1 VLVIECDDALPC
13 EQPPPLGHHPAGL
26 PRAGRVSLAIWDGRD
41 VARRQDDFEDGPAG
55 TDEQRGSSSCGCSAR
70 ESKSRPGH
78 RPEHRSD
85 KNGEVQPSNPVQ
97 DRREVNAE
105 VPRESTDSDRDDDG
119 YGNERR
125 GDERPSGKRSA
136 HGESDDGT
144 ARGHDQQAPR
154 PIDRWENEHE
164 REEGDAEER
173 GKDPGHHGE
182 SVAYRLARATK
193 REQTME
199 IGLYGLGRMG
209 SNMVTRLARG
219 KHRVVAGNRSPEPVQ
234 EAIGHGAVG
243 AKSIQDL
250 VGQLKPP
257 RVLWSMVPAGDV
269 TDHTLDEFTR
279 YASKGDVLVDG
290 GNSNFR
296 DSMARAARYGAR
308 GFRFLDVG
316 VSGGIWGLDNGFC
329 MMVGGPADAV
339 AIAKPALDTLAPP
352 NGWAHFGKN
361 GAGHFVKMVHNGIE
375 YGMMQ
380 AYGEGFELLH
390 ASEFALDLRM
400 VSQVWLQGS
409 VVRSWLLELAERAF
423 AQEGSDLAEIKGWV
437 EDSGEGRWTVLEAV
451 NHGVPMTAISHSLF
465 ARFVSRQEDS
475 YAMKVAA
482 ALRNQF
488 GGHAVKK
495 ED

>member
-1 VLVIECDDALPC
+1 
-13 EQPPPLGHHPAGL
+13 
-26 PRAGRVSLAIWDGRD
+26 
-41 VARRQDDFEDGPAG
+41 
-55 TDEQRGSSSCGCSAR
+55 
-70 ESKSRPGH
+70 
-78 RPEHRSD
+78 
-85 KNGEVQPSNPVQ
+85 
-97 DRREVNAE
+97 
-105 VPRESTDSDRDDDG
+105 
-119 YGNERR
+119 
-125 GDERPSGKRSA
+125 
-136 HGESDDGT
+136 
-144 ARGHDQQAPR
+144 
-154 PIDRWENEHE
+154 
-164 REEGDAEER
+164 
-173 GKDPGHHGE
+173 
-182 SVAYRLARATK
+182 
-193 REQTME
+193 
-199 IGLYGLGRMG
+199 
-209 SNMVTRLARG
+209 
-219 KHRVVAGNRSPEPVQ
+219 VQ